1 MRIVI
6 PWNELEFLVSR
17 SSGAGGQHVNKTNSA
32 VQLKFSVTQSLV
44 LNDDQKK
51 LILSKLRSRII
62 QDEFLMVRSEDQ
74 RDQKSNKDAA
84 YKLLHKLIEKA
95 LIVPKKRI
103 PTKVKRSAVEKRIES
118 KKIRSGVKQARSKKI
133 NWD

>member
-1 MRIVI
+1 MKVII

-32 VQLKFSVTQSLV
+32 VQLRFSVTNSLV
-44 LNDDQKK
+44 LNDDQKR
-51 LILSKLRSRII
+51 LIFNKLRSRII

-84 YKLLHKLIEKA
+84 YRLLNKLIEKA

-103 PTKVKRSAVEKRIES
+103 PTKVKRSAIEKRIET
-118 KKIRSGVKQARSKKI
+118 KKIRSGVKQGRSKKI
-133 NWD
+133 NWE

>member
-44 LNDDQKK
+44 LTEDQKK
-51 LILSKLRSRII
+51 MILNKLKSRIV
-62 QDEFLMVRSEDQ
+62 QDEFLLVRSEDQ
-74 RDQKSNKDAA
+74 RDQKSNKETA
-84 YKLLHKLIEKA
+84 YRLLHKLIEKA

-103 PTKVKRSAVEKRIES
+103 PTKVKRSAVEKRIET
-118 KKIRSGVKQARSKKI
+118 KKIRSGVKQNRSKKI
-133 NWD
+133 NWE